1 MDLVKSISI
10 DNLLNQRAA
19 VIDRFRQAQ
28 ALLAEAEQ
36 MLAAA
41 GIMGKYNNF
50 QTLLMGD
57 WRISTID
64 LLNGEK
70 GLQQIIQRIDAWAWD
85 KLLHDS
91 GLRTFMHAEARESWD
106 RQIQEL
112 KCPPLTH
119 ETIAETFRALHAS
132 RGQMMEDGV
141 VAVFK
146 KLSWH
151 YKTNLPQRFGKRLVI
166 THLVCPNGT
175 PSYSGR
181 ACNSLDDLV
190 RVFCVLDGKPE
201 PDHRQGMYSQIS
213 DALEGKPE
221 QDHRVSMYCQI
232 SDNRHNRFLDH
243 EYFTLKWFKNG
254 NGHLTF
260 KRPDLV
266 DELNAIITRRF
277 PGALYHDRQKG
288 AA

>member
-112 KCPPLTH
+112 KCPP
-119 ETIAETFRALHAS
+119 
-132 RGQMMEDGV
+132 
-141 VAVFK
+141 
-146 KLSWH
+146 
-151 YKTNLPQRFGKRLVI
+151 
-166 THLVCPNGT
+166 
-175 PSYSGR
+175 
-181 ACNSLDDLV
+181 
-190 RVFCVLDGKPE
+190 
-201 PDHRQGMYSQIS
+201 
-213 DALEGKPE
+213 
-221 QDHRVSMYCQI
+221 
-232 SDNRHNRFLDH
+232 
-243 EYFTLKWFKNG
+243 
-254 NGHLTF
+254 
-260 KRPDLV
+260 
-266 DELNAIITRRF
+266 
-277 PGALYHDRQKG
+277 
-288 AA
+288 